1 MIQIIAGEKGEGKTK
16 RLLEMANSA
25 GKTSDGNVVF
35 IDNDKGHIY
44 DLHYNIRFV
53 ETNGFIMSDPNVFY
67 GFICGIL
74 SQDRDIEKIYIDCLN
89 SIVKDMSDEG
99 LELFLE
105 ELDKTSKQADV
116 DFIMIISRKKEM
128 LPAKAKNYAI

>member
-128 LPAKAKNYAI
+128 LPEKAKSYVI

>member
-128 LPAKAKNYAI
+128 LPEKAKNYVI